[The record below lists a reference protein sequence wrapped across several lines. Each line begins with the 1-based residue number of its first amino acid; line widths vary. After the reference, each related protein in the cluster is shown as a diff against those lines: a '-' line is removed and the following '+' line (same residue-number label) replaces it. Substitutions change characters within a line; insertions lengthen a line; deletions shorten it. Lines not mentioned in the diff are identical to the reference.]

1 MFNPHNLGQL
11 FLVSGLIAFV
21 AILLIALFAGDRL
34 FKKRR

>member
-11 FLVSGLIAFV
+11 FLISGALAVV
-21 AILLIALFAGDRL
+21 AILLTVPFAGDWL